1 MRFFAWPSFIR
12 ASSIALFFVTM
23 SIFAEETKFDWFKPF
38 SSLTGEY
45 SAEVTYV
52 GEAAVS
58 RGQRVVPDFDES
70 DLVLRF
76 VSTPRIKLGVL
87 RLGLEWER
95 FSFGF
100 PALTALPN
108 TLQSTNF
115 VIGLDTQFSDSILAR
130 IELDPGVYGTNNL
143 DLDTLNVPILIGGSY
158 IYRPDL
164 QFILGI
170 SIDFERKYP
179 VLPGAGVRWKLNRQ
193 WVLNAVL
200 PKPRLEYNPYKDLE
214 LYVGANIK
222 ETNFRMDDR
231 FGSSHGIPRL
241 NNAVLTYNEVRT
253 GVGFDWKLLPAVT
266 MTAEAGY
273 EPYRNFD
280 FYRANVRYHEHGSAP
295 YGMISLH
302 GAF

>member
-1 MRFFAWPSFIR
+1 MRLFPCRYFIR
-12 ASSIALFFVTM
+12 ASGVALLFVTT
-23 SIFAEETKFDWFKPF
+23 SIFADEGKFAWFKPL

-52 GEAAVS
+52 GEADVRRGRRLVS
-58 RGQRVVPDFDES
+58 DFDES
-70 DLVLRF
+70 DMILRF
-76 VSTPRIKLGVL
+76 VATPRTKIGVL

-130 IELDPGVYGTNNL
+130 LEIQPGVYGTNNL
-143 DLDTLNVPILIGGSY
+143 DLDTLNVPILIGGTY

-164 QFILGI
+164 QFVLGI
-170 SIDFERKYP
+170 SLDFERQYP
-179 VLPGAGVRWKLNRQ
+179 VLPGAGLRWKMNRQ

-200 PKPRLEYNPYKDLE
+200 PKPRLEFNAYKDLQ
-214 LYVGANIK
+214 LYLGANIK
-222 ETNFRMDDR
+222 DTNFRMDDR
-231 FGSSHGIPRL
+231 FGRSHGIPRL
-241 NNAVLTYNEVRT
+241 DNAVLTYSEVRT
-253 GVGFDWKLLPAVT
+253 GVGFDWRISPIVT
-266 MTAEAGY
+266 LTAEAGY
-273 EPYRNFD
+273 EPYRTFD
-280 FYRANVRYHEHGSAP
+280 FYRASVRYHEDGSAP

>member
-1 MRFFAWPSFIR
+1 MRLPPCRSL
-12 ASSIALFFVTM
+12 ASGVALFFVTM
-23 SIFAEETKFDWFKPF
+23 PIFAEDSKFDWFKPL
-38 SSLTGEY
+38 SSLSGEY

-52 GEAAVS
+52 GEAEVR
-58 RGQRVVPDFDES
+58 RGQRSVPDFDES
-70 DLVLRF
+70 NLILRAIL
-76 VSTPRIKLGVL
+76 TPRTKFGVL

-108 TLQSTNF
+108 TLQSTNL

-130 IELDPGVYGTNNL
+130 LELDPGVYGTNNL
-143 DLDTLNVPILIGGSY
+143 DLDTLNVPILIGGTY
-158 IYRPDL
+158 IYRSDL
-164 QFILGI
+164 QFVLGI

-179 VLPGAGVRWKLNRQ
+179 VLPGAGVRWKFHRQ
-193 WVLNAVL
+193 WVINAVL
-200 PKPRLEYNPYKDLE
+200 PKPRLEFNPYKDLE

-231 FGSSHGIPRL
+231 FGSTHSIPRL
-241 NNAVLTYNEVRT
+241 NNAVLTYSEVRT
-253 GVGFDWKLLPAVT
+253 GVGFDWKLSPVVT
-266 MTAEAGY
+266 LTAEAGY
-273 EPYRNFD
+273 EPYRTFD
-280 FYRANVRYHEHGSAP
+280 FYRADVTYREAGSAP

>member
-1 MRFFAWPSFIR
+1 MRFFPRPSFIR
-12 ASSIALFFVTM
+12 ASGIALFFVTM
-23 SIFAEETKFDWFKPF
+23 SIFAEEAKFDWFKPF

-70 DLVLRF
+70 DLILRF
-76 VSTPRIKLGVL
+76 VSTPRTKIGVL

-100 PALTALPN
+100 PPLTALPN
-108 TLQSTNF
+108 TLQSTNL

-130 IELDPGVYGTNNL
+130 LELDPGVYGTNNL
-143 DLDTLNVPILIGGSY
+143 DLDTLNVPILIGGTY

-164 QFILGI
+164 QFVLGI
-170 SIDFERKYP
+170 SMDFERKYP
-179 VLPGAGVRWKLNRQ
+179 VLPGAGVRWKFHRQ

-200 PKPRLEYNPYKDLE
+200 PKPRIEFNAYKDLQ
-214 LYVGANIK
+214 LYVGANVK

-241 NNAVLTYNEVRT
+241 NNAVLTYSEVRT
-253 GVGFDWKLLPAVT
+253 GIGFDWKLSPVVT
-266 MTAEAGY
+266 LTAEAGY
-273 EPYRNFD
+273 EPYRTFD
-280 FYRANVRYHEHGSAP
+280 FYRADVRYSEDGSAP